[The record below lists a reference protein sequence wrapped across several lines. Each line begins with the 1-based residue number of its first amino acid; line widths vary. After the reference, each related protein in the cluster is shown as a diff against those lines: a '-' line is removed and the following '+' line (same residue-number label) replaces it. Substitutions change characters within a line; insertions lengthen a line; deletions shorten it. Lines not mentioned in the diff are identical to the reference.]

1 MLMPCF
7 SQSPDSTSLIENP
20 DLTAILLDEPSG
32 RFIQQYLGD
41 FSLSGTNAGNL
52 EVSDLI
58 GEKKSQCPMGKVRT
72 CLNFQS
78 LYKSNQEAHYLPFL
92 QFRNPSKYH
101 KYYIILKPEKTVQ
114 IKTTALQKSKRI
126 SRRDEVSA

>member
-32 RFIQQYLGD
+32 RFIQQYLED

-52 EVSDLI
+52 EASDLT
-58 GEKKSQCPMGKVRT
+58 EERKKSQCPMGK
-72 CLNFQS
+72 LG
-78 LYKSNQEAHYLPFL
+78 
-92 QFRNPSKYH
+92 
-101 KYYIILKPEKTVQ
+101 I
-114 IKTTALQKSKRI
+114 
-126 SRRDEVSA
+126 